1 MLWMRYTIRHVSKAA
16 IGLCRDAGV
25 PGTFTTRLSARCQLL
40 SSWLTPRSAGTS
52 SNNTPANALTGSE
65 KK

>member
-1 MLWMRYTIRHVSKAA
+1 
-16 IGLCRDAGV
+16 
-25 PGTFTTRLSARCQLL
+25 LL
-40 SSWLTPRSAGTS
+40 SSWPTPRSAGTS